1 MKLPVLG
8 FVNVFC
14 EMAKD
19 GGGWTVNGI
28 FITFGSFALPL
39 HFFQEQDPMIVFR
52 PLSFAIKI
60 NFHL

>member
-39 HFFQEQDPMIVFR
+39 DCFQVQYPMHVFR

-60 NFHL
+60 TFQL

>member
-39 HFFQEQDPMIVFR
+39 DCFQVQDPMHVFR

-60 NFHL
+60 TFQL